1 VSVYGYLVQE
11 VPTQVVNTCSAALN
25 APFMSGVKEIRSTE
39 VGMCKLPVLIFLT
52 GSFSSHWDPLSSLG
66 APTAPKM
73 NS

>member
-1 VSVYGYLVQE
+1 MSVYGYLVQE

-52 GSFSSHWDPLSSLG
+52 GSFSCHWDPLSSLG
-66 APTAPKM
+66 APTATKM